1 MNNYL
6 VNFLKN
12 HELDYKSQLLKYTLG
27 ILNPGEPIIVH
38 INSNNLSYANIK
50 KSSMIII
57 KTQTMKKIQEKHKI
71 PGDILINLDKLI
83 NNSVFAFDSI
93 QNKSRIFVLNQK
105 INNNLII
112 FTVKES
118 KINDVVCN
126 EITSVYDRVNLQNLI
141 KLTCDAQKKFYIN
154 PDNEIEFLNLDLT
167 IPTKMICNMKNIS
180 YQTEQNIKDKFNLT
194 PSEQQLLE
202 SLKKIKL

>member
-6 VNFLKN
+6 VNFLKD

>member
-1 MNNYL
+1 MNSYL
-6 VNFLKN
+6 VNFLKDN
-12 HELDYKSQLLKYTLG
+12 ELDYKSQLLKYTLG
-27 ILNPGEPIIVH
+27 ILNQGEPIIID
-38 INSNNLSYANIK
+38 INSKNLSYANIK
-50 KSSMIII
+50 KSSIIVI
-57 KTQTMKKIQEKHKI
+57 KKQTMKKIQEKHKI

-105 INNNLII
+105 LNNNLII

-126 EITSVYDRVNLQNLI
+126 EITSVYDRDNLQNLI
-141 KLTCDAQKKFYIN
+141 KSTCDAQKNFYIN
-154 PDNEIEFLNLDLT
+154 PDNEIEFLNLDLA

-194 PSEQQLLE
+194 QSEQQLLE
-202 SLKKIKL
+202 SLKKIKQ

>member
-1 MNNYL
+1 MNSYL
-6 VNFLKN
+6 VNFLKDN
-12 HELDYKSQLLKYTLG
+12 ELDYKSQLLKYTLG
-27 ILNPGEPIIVH
+27 ILNQGEPIIID
-38 INSNNLSYANIK
+38 INSKNLSYANIK
-50 KSSMIII
+50 KSSMIVI
-57 KTQTMKKIQEKHKI
+57 KKQTMKKIQEKHKI

-105 INNNLII
+105 LNNNLII

-141 KLTCDAQKKFYIN
+141 QVTCDAQKNFYIN

-194 PSEQQLLE
+194 QSEQQLLE
-202 SLKKIKL
+202 SLKKIKQ

>member
-1 MNNYL
+1 M
-6 VNFLKN
+6 
-12 HELDYKSQLLKYTLG
+12 
-27 ILNPGEPIIVH
+27 
-38 INSNNLSYANIK
+38 
-50 KSSMIII
+50 
-57 KTQTMKKIQEKHKI
+57 
-71 PGDILINLDKLI
+71 DKLI